1 LTFRENDAI
10 YIRLLSSG
18 NRTALRKNTLRR
30 EPVAKVR
37 TLEKEKA
44 RLEREY
50 QDTLSELERLRESL
64 RGEVE
69 MNLDEI
75 SPDLYERDKTM
86 ALIQSLE
93 LRLNSI
99 ERALRAIDKGTYG
112 ICEKCGAQIDP
123 ARLEARPDA
132 SLCLK
137 CQSELERLMRR
148 RGREGF

>member
-1 LTFRENDAI
+1 MTK
-10 YIRLLSSG
+10 
-18 NRTALRKNTLRR
+18 T
-30 EPVAKVR
+30 R

-50 QDTLSELERLRESL
+50 RDTVAELERLKESL
-64 RGEVE
+64 KGEVE
-69 MNLDEI
+69 MSPDGL

-99 ERALRAIDKGTYG
+99 ERALRAIEKGTYG
-112 ICEKCGAQIDP
+112 ICERCGQPIDP

-137 CQSELERLMRR
+137 CQSELERLLRR
-148 RGREGF
+148 RMWEGF